1 MYLISKDGK
10 SVVNMNHVTVIYT
23 TSNCTLNADT
33 ISGKGSGLGN
43 YGTTEDVR
51 MAIRMVSEKIGK
63 SEVARMPS
71 DDEVRAR
78 KRLEEERH
86 HNKAGRKTKGHGGS

>member
-1 MYLISKDGK
+1 
-10 SVVNMNHVTVIYT
+10 
-23 TSNCTLNADT
+23 
-33 ISGKGSGLGN
+33 
-43 YGTTEDVR
+43 